1 MESTNCNYLKISV
14 QCHFNM
20 FIMNPKFHYPSRKI
34 CVQKTTKKKRSHF
47 KILFLSSPWNSN
59 IYLMVAFHLIKRG
72 KKSFQNN
79 KLTALF
85 SFLLSSKWVKE
96 KVFFFLHFVHIL
108 HLKTLFILKEFHLK
122 LLKLSDDFHFKWSH
136 LFH

>member
-20 FIMNPKFHYPSRKI
+20 FIMNLHYPSRKI
-34 CVQKTTKKKRSHF
+34 CVQKTTKKKQSHF

-72 KKSFQNN
+72 KNHFKIINWPHYSVF
-79 KLTALF
+79 F
-85 SFLLSSKWVKE
+85 SVANESRRKY
-96 KVFFFLHFVHIL
+96 FFFLHFVHIL